1 MWDAIKTLTNPE
13 SIIQYGGI
21 VLLALVIFAETGI
34 FFGFFYREITLF
46 YFREYCVKHTL
57 NGLHCILKQ
66 WL

>member
-34 FFGFFYREITLF
+34 FFGFFLP
-46 YFREYCVKHTL
+46 
-57 NGLHCILKQ
+57 G
-66 WL
+66 